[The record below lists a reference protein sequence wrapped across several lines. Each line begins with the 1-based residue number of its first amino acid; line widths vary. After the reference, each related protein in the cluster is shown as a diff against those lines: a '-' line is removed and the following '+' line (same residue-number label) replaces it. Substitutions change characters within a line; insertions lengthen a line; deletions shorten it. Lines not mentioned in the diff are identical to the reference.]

1 MFSHLKRIISRF
13 RNPLLKNK
21 RLGTYAFFL
30 IMSFA
35 FWCLTMMS
43 KIHETTLL
51 VPISYINYPEDLV
64 EIEEPLEYVKVRV
77 KTTGVSIILFHLL
90 NNNSLVLNY
99 MVSNSQ
105 PIDDGKNLF
114 WIMNS
119 KRNELVNALG
129 SSMEIMDITPE
140 RVVVPFTQR
149 TKKEVPIVLNAEIHY
164 KQGYWLVNDIDIIP
178 SSVVLYG
185 DQSLLDTVN
194 SVETTLLNLK
204 AIDENHICNIPLVL
218 PEAVKCKSRSV
229 SVEVCVEPFIEEVVI
244 QEVEVRNLPRGYSM
258 NLFPKQV
265 NVTLRFPKDKYQLLQ
280 GNLFRLYIDASN
292 FVEHKT
298 LEVQYDN
305 LSANVKIVR
314 ISPNFLEFFLIKE

>member
-1 MFSHLKRIISRF
+1 MFSHLKRIIIRF
-13 RNPLLKNK
+13 INLFLKNK
-21 RLGTYAFFL
+21 RLGTYAFF
-30 IMSFA
+30 IVMSFA

-43 KIHETTLL
+43 KIHETTLH

-64 EIEEPLEYVKVRV
+64 EIEAPIEYVKVRV

-105 PIDDGKNLF
+105 PIDNGKNLF

-119 KRNELVNALG
+119 KRNEVVNALG

-140 RVVVPFTQR
+140 RVIVPFTQR
-149 TKKEVPIVLNAEIHY
+149 TKKVVPVILNAEIHY

-178 SSVVLYG
+178 SSVVLYA

-194 SVETTLLNLK
+194 SIETNLLSLK
-204 AIDENHICNIPLVL
+204 EIDGNHIFNIPLVI
-218 PEAVKCKSRSV
+218 PEAIKCKNKSV
-229 SVEVCVEPFIEEVVI
+229 SVEVCVEPFIEEVLI
-244 QEVEVRNLPRGYSM
+244 HEVEIRNLPRGYSM
-258 NLFPKQV
+258 KLFPKQV
-265 NVTLRFPKDKYQLLQ
+265 KVTLRLPRDKYQLLK

-292 FVEHKT
+292 FLERKT

-305 LSANVKIVR
+305 LSANVKIER
-314 ISPNFLEFFLIKE
+314 IFPNFLEFLIIKE